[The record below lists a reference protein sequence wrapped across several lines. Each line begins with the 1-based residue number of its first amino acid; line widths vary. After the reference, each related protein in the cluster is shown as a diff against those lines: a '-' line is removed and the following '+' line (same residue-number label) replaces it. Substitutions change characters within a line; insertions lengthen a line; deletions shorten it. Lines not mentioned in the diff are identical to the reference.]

1 MPVFEVSITR
11 LISTGDV
18 KTKYL
23 MKLHREFPQV
33 GQSAFTGFSDDAA
46 FCEALAR
53 LGLPEPQQQRMLSA
67 LHRGETMKCS
77 PPTSRTRW
85 PDPLGGGGEE

>member
-46 FCEALAR
+46 LCEALAR

-67 LHRGETMKCS
+67 LHRGGDNEVFTTDIS
-77 PPTSRTRW
+77 NEVARSFGW
-85 PDPLGGGGEE
+85 WGEE